1 MEKRAQGRQQEKQS
15 WDVDSG
21 EEFRIRTLK
30 ENPKETW
37 MSPLRPGLARM
48 LRSPSQHTLLR
59 FYQTE
64 GSFIRPKNI
73 WTLSSVLMV
82 TTCRPL
88 GIQGVWVT

>member
-37 MSPLRPGLARM
+37 MSPTEARPG
-48 LRSPSQHTLLR
+48 
-59 FYQTE
+59 
-64 GSFIRPKNI
+64 
-73 WTLSSVLMV
+73 
-82 TTCRPL
+82 
-88 GIQGVWVT
+88 

>member
-64 GSFIRPKNI
+64 GSFIRPKKHLDSFLCADGHY
-73 WTLSSVLMV
+73 LSTPGASKES
-82 TTCRPL
+82 
-88 GIQGVWVT
+88 G